1 MTVLKTPYLKFRLLL
16 WDLRLED
23 DLAVYDLT
31 VVVVVV
37 IVVEGFE
44 IIRSVVVA
52 RRARSRSAKSDQIFL
67 LPDLVDFATKIL

>member
-16 WDLRLED
+16 GDLRLED

-37 IVVEGFE
+37 IVVESFE

-52 RRARSRSAKSDQIFL
+52 RRARSRSVKSDQIFVTRSSGL
-67 LPDLVDFATKIL
+67 